1 MNKEIDFETYLII
14 SYGKFEI
21 FLLDIKN
28 HKDIYQEEFKFRDV
42 SEKLDFNLLNDF
54 LENNIFKI
62 EKLAGNFVNNINIV
76 IENKSI
82 LTSNI
87 GIKKKNYTGEITD
100 IILESMLTDVKD
112 LFKENYNQYKL
123 IHMIIDKY
131 IIDGVSYSSFQDQ
144 ISNDEICLEIK
155 FISIPNLLILE
166 IENILKKYQI
176 QVKNILDKGYVKDF
190 FFDKQLDISQM
201 VHNLKNGMNKNEIQ
215 ITSKPSKKLGFFE
228 KFFQL
233 FS

>member
-21 FLLDIKN
+21 FLLDNKN

-42 SEKLDFNLLNDF
+42 LEKLDFNLLNDF

-87 GIKKKNYTGEITD
+87 SIKKKNYAGEITD
-100 IILESMLTDVKD
+100 IILESMLTDVKA
-112 LFKENYNQYKL
+112 LFKENYNQFKL
-123 IHMIIDKY
+123 MHMIIDKY
-131 IIDGVSYSSFQDQ
+131 IIDGVSYSSLQDK

-155 FISIPNLLILE
+155 IISLSNLIM
-166 IENILKKYQI
+166 K
-176 QVKNILDKGYVKDF
+176 
-190 FFDKQLDISQM
+190 
-201 VHNLKNGMNKNEIQ
+201 
-215 ITSKPSKKLGFFE
+215 
-228 KFFQL
+228 
-233 FS
+233 

>member
-28 HKDIYQEEFKFRDV
+28 YKNIYQEEFKFRDD

-87 GIKKKNYTGEITD
+87 CIKKKNYTGEITSV
-100 IILESMLTDVKD
+100 ILESMLTDVKD

-123 IHMIIDKY
+123 IHMIINRY
-131 IIDGVSYSSFQDQ
+131 ITNGESHSSLQDQ
-144 ISNDEICLEIK
+144 VSNDEICLEIK
-155 FISIPNLLILE
+155 LISISNLLILK
-166 IENILKKYQI
+166 IENILRKYQI
-176 QVKNILDKGYVKDF
+176 QVNNYLDKEYVKGF
-190 FFDKQLDISQM
+190 FLDKKLDVSQM
-201 VHNLKNGMNKNEIQ
+201 AHKLKNGMNKNEIQ
-215 ITSKPSKKLGFFE
+215 IISKSPKKLGFFE

>member
-87 GIKKKNYTGEITD
+87 SIKKKNYTKEITD
-100 IILESMLTDVKD
+100 IILESMLTDLKD

-131 IIDGVSYSSFQDQ
+131 IIDGVSYSSLQDQ

-155 FISIPNLLILE
+155 FISIPNLLTLE

-176 QVKNILDKGYVKDF
+176 QVNKYLDKGYVKDF
-190 FFDKQLDISQM
+190 IFDKQLDISQM
-201 VHNLKNGMNKNEIQ
+201 AHNLKVGMNKNEIQ
-215 ITSKPSKKLGFFE
+215 IISKSSKKLGFFE

>member
-1 MNKEIDFETYLII
+1 MNKEIDFETNLII
-14 SYGKFEI
+14 SYRKFEI
-21 FLLDIKN
+21 FLFDIKN
-28 HKDIYQEEFKFRDV
+28 HKNIYQEEFKFRDD

-54 LENNIFKI
+54 LEKNIFKI

-87 GIKKKNYTGEITD
+87 SIKKKNYTGEITD

-131 IIDGVSYSSFQDQ
+131 IIDGVSYSSLRDQ

-155 FISIPNLLILE
+155 LISISNLIILE

-176 QVKNILDKGYVKDF
+176 QVNNYLDKAYIKDF
-190 FFDKQLDISQM
+190 YEDEKIDISYKAYKLLSGS
-201 VHNLKNGMNKNEIQ
+201 NINEVRI
-215 ITSKPSKKLGFFE
+215 ISKTSQKQGFFE

-233 FS
+233 FN

>member
-28 HKDIYQEEFKFRDV
+28 HKNIYQEEFKFRDV
-42 SEKLDFNLLNDF
+42 LEKLDFNILNDF

-82 LTSNI
+82 LTSNMC
-87 GIKKKNYTGEITD
+87 IKKKNYTGEITD
-100 IILESMLTDVKD
+100 TLLESMLTDVKD

-131 IIDGVSYSSFQDQ
+131 IIDGVSYSSLQDQ
-144 ISNDEICLEIK
+144 ISNVEICLEIK
-155 FISIPNLLILE
+155 HILIPNLLILE

-176 QVKNILDKGYVKDF
+176 QVNNFLDKGYLKDF
-190 FFDKQLDISQM
+190 FLDKQLDISQM
-201 VHNLKNGMNKNEIQ
+201 AHKLKNGMNEKEVQ
-215 ITSKPSKKLGFFE
+215 ITSKYTKKIGFFE

-233 FS
+233 FG

>member
-1 MNKEIDFETYLII
+1 MNKEIDFETNLII

-28 HKDIYQEEFKFRDV
+28 YKNIYYEEFNYRDV
-42 SEKLDFNLLNDF
+42 SEELDFSLLNEF

-62 EKLAGNFVNNINIV
+62 EKLAGNFINNINIV

-82 LTSNI
+82 LTSKI
-87 GIKKKNYTGEITD
+87 SIKKKNYTGEITHT
-100 IILESMLTDVKD
+100 ILESMLTDVKD

-123 IHMIIDKY
+123 IHMVIDKY
-131 IIDGVSYSSFQDQ
+131 IIDGVSYSYLQDQ
-144 ISNDEICLEIK
+144 ICDDEVCLEIK
-155 FISIPNLLILE
+155 LISISNLIILE

-176 QVKNILDKGYVKDF
+176 QVNNFLDKGYVKDF
-190 FFDKQLDISQM
+190 LLDKQLDISQM
-201 VHNLKNGMNKNEIQ
+201 AYNLRIGMNKNEIQ
-215 ITSKPSKKLGFFE
+215 ITSKSSKKLGFFE

>member
-1 MNKEIDFETYLII
+1 MNKEIDFEIYLII
-14 SYGKFEI
+14 SYEKFEI
-21 FLLDIKN
+21 FLFDIKN
-28 HKDIYQEEFKFRDV
+28 YKNIYQEEFKFIDV

-62 EKLAGNFVNNINIV
+62 EKLAGNFVNNLNIV

-82 LTSNI
+82 LTANI
-87 GIKKKNYTGEITD
+87 SIKKKNYNGEITD
-100 IILESMLTDVKD
+100 IILESMLSDVKD

-123 IHMIIDKY
+123 MHMIIDKY
-131 IIDGVSYSSFQDQ
+131 IIDGVSYSSLKDQ

-155 FISIPNLLILE
+155 LISISNLIILE

-176 QVKNILDKGYVKDF
+176 QVNNFLDKGYVKDF
-190 FFDKQLDISQM
+190 FLDKQLDISQM
-201 VHNLKNGMNKNEIQ
+201 AHKLKNGMNNNEVR
-215 ITSKPSKKLGFFE
+215 ITSKSSKKLGFFE

>member
-28 HKDIYQEEFKFRDV
+28 HKNIYQEEIKFRDV

-131 IIDGVSYSSFQDQ
+131 IIDGVSYSSLQDQ
-144 ISNDEICLEIK
+144 ISNDEICLEVK
-155 FISIPNLLILE
+155 LISTPNFLILE

-176 QVKNILDKGYVKDF
+176 QANNFLDKGYVKDF
-190 FFDKQLDISQM
+190 FLDKQLDISQM
-201 VHNLKNGMNKNEIQ
+201 AYKLKNGLNKKEVQ
-215 ITSKPSKKLGFFE
+215 ITSKYTRKIGFFE

>member
-28 HKDIYQEEFKFRDV
+28 YKNIYQAEFKFRDI
-42 SEKLDFNLLNDF
+42 SEKLDFSLLNEF

-87 GIKKKNYTGEITD
+87 CIKKKNYTGEIND

-131 IIDGVSYSSFQDQ
+131 IIDGVSYSSLQDQ

-155 FISIPNLLILE
+155 LISISNLIILE

-176 QVKNILDKGYVKDF
+176 QVNNFLDKGYVKDF
-190 FFDKQLDISQM
+190 FLDKQLDISQM
-201 VHNLKNGMNKNEIQ
+201 AHKLKNGMNKKEVQ
-215 ITSKPSKKLGFFE
+215 ITSKYTKKIGFFE

>member
-28 HKDIYQEEFKFRDV
+28 HKNIYQEEFKFIDV
-42 SEKLDFNLLNDF
+42 SKKLDFNLLNDF
-54 LENNIFKI
+54 LKNNIFKI
-62 EKLAGNFVNNINIV
+62 EKLAGNFVNKINIV

-82 LTSNI
+82 LISNI
-87 GIKKKNYTGEITD
+87 GIKKKNYTGEITN

-131 IIDGVSYSSFQDQ
+131 IIDGTCYDSLQDQ

-155 FISIPNLLILE
+155 LISISNIIILE

-176 QVKNILDKGYVKDF
+176 QVNNYFDKGYVKDF

-201 VHNLKNGMNKNEIQ
+201 AHNLKVGINKNEIQ
-215 ITSKPSKKLGFFE
+215 ITSKSSKKLRFFE

>member
-1 MNKEIDFETYLII
+1 MNKEIDFETNLII

-28 HKDIYQEEFKFRDV
+28 FKNIYHEEFNFRDV
-42 SEKLDFNLLNDF
+42 SGELDFNLLNEF

-62 EKLAGNFVNNINIV
+62 EKLAGNFINHINIV

-82 LTSNI
+82 LISNI
-87 GIKKKNYTGEITD
+87 SIKKKNYTGEITSVT
-100 IILESMLTDVKD
+100 LESMLTDVKD
-112 LFKENYNQYKL
+112 LFKENYNQHKL

-131 IIDGVSYSSFQDQ
+131 IIDGVSYSSLQDQ
-144 ISNDEICLEIK
+144 ISNDEVCLEIK
-155 FISIPNLLILE
+155 LISISNLIILE
-166 IENILKKYQI
+166 IENVLKKYQI
-176 QVKNILDKGYVKDF
+176 QVNNFFEKGYVKEF
-190 FFDKQLDISQM
+190 ITDKQMDISQM
-201 VHNLKNGMNKNEIQ
+201 AYNLKNGMNKNEIQ
-215 ITSKPSKKLGFFE
+215 ITSKSSKKLGFFE

>member
-1 MNKEIDFETYLII
+1 MNKDIDFETYLII

-21 FLLDIKN
+21 FLFDIKN
-28 HKDIYQEEFKFRDV
+28 HKNIYQEEFKFRDV
-42 SEKLDFNLLNDF
+42 SEKLDLNLLNDF

-87 GIKKKNYTGEITD
+87 SIKKKNYTGEITSV
-100 IILESMLTDVKD
+100 ILESMLTDVKD

-123 IHMIIDKY
+123 IHMIMDKY
-131 IIDGVSYSSFQDQ
+131 IIDGASYSSLQDQ

-155 FISIPNLLILE
+155 LISIPNLLILE

-176 QVKNILDKGYVKDF
+176 QVNNFLDKGYVKDF
-190 FFDKQLDISQM
+190 FLDKQLDISQM

-215 ITSKPSKKLGFFE
+215 ITSKSLKKLGFFE

>member
-1 MNKEIDFETYLII
+1 MNKDIDFETYLII

-28 HKDIYQEEFKFRDV
+28 HKDIYQEEFTFRDD

-82 LTSNI
+82 LISNI
-87 GIKKKNYTGEITD
+87 SIKKKNYTGEITD

-131 IIDGVSYSSFQDQ
+131 IIDGVSYSSLQDQ

-155 FISIPNLLILE
+155 LISIPNLLILE

-176 QVKNILDKGYVKDF
+176 QVNNYLDKRYVNDF
-190 FFDKQLDISQM
+190 FQNEELNIS
-201 VHNLKNGMNKNEIQ
+201 HKANKLLNGLNKNEVK
-215 ITSKPSKKLGFFE
+215 ITSKSSKKLGFFE

>member
-21 FLLDIKN
+21 FLFDIKN
-28 HKDIYQEEFKFRDV
+28 HKNIYQEEFKFKDV
-42 SEKLDFNLLNDF
+42 LEKLDFNLLNEF

-82 LTSNI
+82 LTSSI
-87 GIKKKNYTGEITD
+87 GIKKKNYTGEITE

-131 IIDGVSYSSFQDQ
+131 IIDGVSYSSLQDK

-155 FISIPNLLILE
+155 LISIPNLLILE

-176 QVKNILDKGYVKDF
+176 QVNNYLDKGYVKDF
-190 FFDKQLDISQM
+190 IFDKQLDISQM
-201 VHNLKNGMNKNEIQ
+201 AHNLKVGMNKNEIQ
-215 ITSKPSKKLGFFE
+215 ITSKYSKKLGFFE

>member
-1 MNKEIDFETYLII
+1 MNKEIDFETNLII

-28 HKDIYQEEFKFRDV
+28 YKNIYHEEFKFREDT
-42 SEKLDFNLLNDF
+42 ENLNFNLLSEF

-87 GIKKKNYTGEITD
+87 GIKKKNYTGEIND

-131 IIDGVSYSSFQDQ
+131 IIDGVSYSSLQDQ
-144 ISNDEICLEIK
+144 ISNDEVCLEIK
-155 FISIPNLLILE
+155 LISIQNLIIFE

-176 QVKNILDKGYVKDF
+176 EVNNILDKGYVKNF
-190 FFDKQLDISQM
+190 FLDKQIDISQM
-201 VHNLKNGMNKNEIQ
+201 AHKLKNGMNKKEVQ
-215 ITSKPSKKLGFFE
+215 ITSKFTKKLGFFE

>member
-1 MNKEIDFETYLII
+1 MNKEIDFETNLII
-14 SYGKFEI
+14 SYRKFEI
-21 FLLDIKN
+21 FLFDIKN
-28 HKDIYQEEFKFRDV
+28 HKNIYQEEFKFRDAL
-42 SEKLDFNLLNDF
+42 EKIDFNLLDEF

-87 GIKKKNYTGEITD
+87 SIKKKNYTGEITD
-100 IILESMLTDVKD
+100 ILLESMLTDVKN

-123 IHMIIDKY
+123 MHMIIDKY
-131 IIDGVSYSSFQDQ
+131 IIDGVSYSSLKNK

-155 FISIPNLLILE
+155 LVSLSNLITLE

-176 QVKNILDKGYVKDF
+176 QVSNFLDKRYVKDF

-201 VHNLKNGMNKNEIQ
+201 AHNLKNGMNDKEVL
-215 ITSKPSKKLGFFE
+215 ITSKSSKKLGFFE

>member
-1 MNKEIDFETYLII
+1 MNKEIDFEIYLII

-28 HKDIYQEEFKFRDV
+28 HKNIYQEKYKFREF
-42 SEKLDFNLLNDF
+42 SEKLDLNLLNEF

-62 EKLAGNFVNNINIV
+62 EKLAGNFINHINIV

-82 LTSNI
+82 LISNI
-87 GIKKKNYTGEITD
+87 SIKKKNYTGEITSVT
-100 IILESMLTDVKD
+100 LESMLTDVKD
-112 LFKENYNQYKL
+112 LFKENYNQHKL

-131 IIDGVSYSSFQDQ
+131 IIDGVSYSSLQDQ
-144 ISNDEICLEIK
+144 ISNDEVCLEIK
-155 FISIPNLLILE
+155 LISISNLIILE
-166 IENILKKYQI
+166 IEKILKKYQI
-176 QVKNILDKGYVKDF
+176 QVNNFLDKEYVKDF
-190 FFDKQLDISQM
+190 FLGKQLDISQM

-215 ITSKPSKKLGFFE
+215 ITSESSKKLGFFE